1 MTYCQF
7 ENTVKDLRQVLE
19 TLRNTT
25 SMQDLLEESSTY
37 ERAAIKDLPYVCK
50 DILAHYEYF
59 RMHETYEYFRNQKK
73 TQEN

>member
-1 MTYCQF
+1 MNQSRCQF

-25 SMQDLLEESSTY
+25 SMQDLLKESSTY

-50 DILAHYEYF
+50 DILSYYEYF
-59 RMHETYEYFRNQKK
+59 RMHETHQYFKK
-73 TQEN
+73 NIE

>member
-1 MTYCQF
+1 MNMTYCQF

-25 SMQDLLEESSTY
+25 SLKDLLEESPIY

-59 RMHETYEYFRNQKK
+59 RMHETPEYIKK
-73 TQEN
+73 KEE